1 MFKFYVTISLCSSRI
16 LVNNLE
22 PILITNTFETDEYSY
37 YTITFPPYQHYV
49 IKFVIDLR
57 QVGGFLRVLPYPP
70 PIKLIATI

>member
-37 YTITFPPYQHYV
+37 YTITSPPYNLNLLH
-49 IKFVIDLR
+49 
-57 QVGGFLRVLPYPP
+57 FLHC
-70 PIKLIATI
+70 